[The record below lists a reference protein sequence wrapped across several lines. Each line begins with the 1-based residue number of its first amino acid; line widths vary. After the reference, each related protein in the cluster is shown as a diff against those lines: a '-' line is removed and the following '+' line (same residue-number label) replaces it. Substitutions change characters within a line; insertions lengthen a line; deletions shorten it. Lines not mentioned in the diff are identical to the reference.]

1 MDPADPAK
9 PSRNAVANERTIS
22 THVCRLGV
30 FVPAQDAANAFS
42 DMADVVRAS
51 KEILT
56 PVDVEEALR
65 TMAKIFTDIVEDYEC
80 DLMLRSVRLQ
90 PKN

>member
-1 MDPADPAK
+1 
-9 PSRNAVANERTIS
+9 VASERTIS

-30 FVPAQDAANAFS
+30 FVPAQDAANAFN

-51 KEILT
+51 REILT

-65 TMAKIFTDIVEDYEC
+65 TMAKIFTDIVEDYEA
-80 DLMLRSVRLQ
+80 DIMLRSVRFQ